1 MKYGGSKTIGCA
13 RVVVFFLLLGASP
26 ARAAIFGSD
35 DRVLV
40 DTTTGSP
47 YAPVGLVMGAP
58 LYGTGVLIADC
69 YALTAQH
76 IFGDRYSPV
85 GRRLKFI
92 GSVGSGRSVKSK
104 GTVVVAGGLEQG
116 ARAAEPYEARARDWI
131 LIKLDTC
138 LGAYLGSATL
148 VANPHDNELMTLQ
161 SAGFPMDR
169 SRSAGLTID
178 PSCGIRSVRPLV
190 WLNDCA
196 ALGGNSGGPIFRIVG
211 SGQRRRMQVY
221 AIQSAAVRKRTIL
234 PFAMDYANEATPAWV
249 ILPHILS
256 WIEPSK
262 HLYSGR

>member
-1 MKYGGSKTIGCA
+1 MKYGDFTTTCCA
-13 RVVVFFLLLGASP
+13 RVVVCLLLLSASP
-26 ARAAIFGSD
+26 GRAAIFGSD

-47 YAPVGLVMGAP
+47 YAPVGLVVGAP

-76 IFGDRYSPV
+76 IFGDRYSPI

-92 GSVGSGRSVKSK
+92 GSVGSGRSIKSK
-104 GTVVVAGGLEQG
+104 GTVVAVGGLEQS

-131 LIKLDTC
+131 LIKLDIC
-138 LGAYLGSATL
+138 LGSYLGSATL
-148 VANPHDNELMTLQ
+148 VANPPANELTGLQ

-169 SRSAGLTID
+169 SRSIGLTID

-196 ALGGNSGGPIFRIVG
+196 ALGGNSGSPIFRITG
-211 SGQRRRMQVY
+211 SGQRHRMEVY

-234 PFAMDYANEATPAWV
+234 PFAMEYANQATPAWA

-256 WIEPSK
+256 WIRPRKNLRS
-262 HLYSGR
+262 LR